1 MATFALFFALL
12 MINGFI
18 MFNYLVYIHIEGRVI
33 DIFTRVT
40 GDVGHFFVPFDNEV
54 SARYL
59 QWIISRLKKENAS
72 IRGTLTGT
80 KHAAVT
86 YHFVENIHQGIKVK
100 ITHILTYKR
109 SKL

>member
-1 MATFALFFALL
+1 